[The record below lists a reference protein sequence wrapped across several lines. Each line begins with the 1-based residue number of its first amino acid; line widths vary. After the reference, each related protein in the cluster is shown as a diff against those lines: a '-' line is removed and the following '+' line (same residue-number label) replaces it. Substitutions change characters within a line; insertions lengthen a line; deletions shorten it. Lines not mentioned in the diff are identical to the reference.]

1 LAAGKLEHRAGR
13 FLRPVPYHLE
23 KGRKMKTQKIL
34 IVEDDVFSRGAMER
48 ILESHNYETSSCAT
62 AEEAV
67 IKLQEESFGILI
79 TDLHLGDMDGL
90 ELIKEAGRIYSE
102 ISTILVT
109 GLVSDEIRL
118 RAKEEGVNG
127 FFPKPIEWG
136 ELIGLLD
143 VLTKTARD
151 RNQNIQ
157 RNDGKARYPSLQRG
171 IFSALML
178 FLLILSITHIS
189 EAQEPFPKLNRPN
202 LRMNSQGMP
211 MKPPALDL
219 TEEQA
224 KALDSLRRTYMAE
237 AMPTR
242 MELFALRIELRHLL
256 SDPNVQPQILF
267 DQQRK
272 ISALQAKLE
281 ELSLSYQVKARSIFT
296 KEQFERLP
304 MDWLLGMDTGYE
316 TRMGVGRGPR
326 REPRW

>member
-1 LAAGKLEHRAGR
+1 
-13 FLRPVPYHLE
+13 
-23 KGRKMKTQKIL
+23 MKSKKIL
-34 IVEDDVFSRGAMER
+34 IVEDDVFSRGAMEK

-67 IKLQEESFGILI
+67 LKLQEESFGILI
-79 TDLHLGDMDGL
+79 TDLHLGGMDGL
-90 ELIKEAGRIYSE
+90 ELIKEARRIYPQIPS
-102 ISTILVT
+102 ILVT
-109 GLVSDEIRL
+109 GLASDEIRL
-118 RAKEEGVNG
+118 KAKEEGVNG

-157 RNDGKARYPSLQRG
+157 RNNGKGRYPSLQRG

-178 FLLILSITHIS
+178 FLLTLSIIRIS

-202 LRMNSQGMP
+202 LRMDSQGTCWESSSL
-211 MKPPALDL
+211 AL
-219 TEEQA
+219 TEAQK
-224 KALDSLRRTYMAE
+224 KALETLRRAYMAE
-237 AMPTR
+237 AIPIRTG
-242 MELFALRIELRHLL
+242 LFALKIELRHLL

-281 ELSLSYQVKARSIFT
+281 ELSLSYQVKARSVFT
-296 KEQFERLP
+296 KEQLERLP
-304 MDWLLGMDTGYE
+304 EGWAFQMGLGHE
-316 TRMGVGRGPR
+316 IIIMGIGKRSKKGLQ
-326 REPRW
+326 